1 MPLVNRKR
9 PQIGDV
15 VEIETPKG
23 LAYAQYTFACKE
35 PSVYGAL
42 IRVLPG
48 LYDSRPSNF
57 SELVREKERFFVFFP
72 LGAACNRGI
81 VKIVAYEEIPK
92 GSRGI
97 PLMRSS
103 SRYRDKFG
111 KMIEADWWLW
121 DGKEERRIGKL
132 PEKYHDLS
140 LRSIWNDTL
149 LIERIVSG
157 WRPAD
162 EV

>member
-9 PQIGDV
+9 PRIGDV

-23 LAYAQYTFACKE
+23 FAYAQYTYNYKE
-35 PSVYGAL
+35 PPVYGAL

-48 LYDSRPSNF
+48 LYVSRPSDF
-57 SELVREKERFFVFFP
+57 SGLVREKERFFVFFP

-81 VKIVAYEEIPK
+81 VMIVAHEEIPE
-92 GSRGI
+92 GSRGL
-97 PLMRSS
+97 PLLRLS
-103 SRYRDKFG
+103 SRYRDKSG
-111 KMIEADWWLW
+111 RMIEADWWLW

-132 PEKYHDLS
+132 PKKYRDLS
-140 LRSIWNDTL
+140 LLQVWNDTL
-149 LIERIVSG
+149 LIERVGSG
-157 WRPAD
+157 WRPSD

>member
-1 MPLVNRKR
+1 MDASDSSAEFWL
-9 PQIGDV
+9 DV
-15 VEIETPKG
+15 
-23 LAYAQYTFACKE
+23 AQTMD
-35 PSVYGAL
+35 VQQDL
-42 IRVLPG
+42 
-48 LYDSRPSNF
+48 
-57 SELVREKERFFVFFP
+57 
-72 LGAACNRGI
+72 
-81 VKIVAYEEIPK
+81 
-92 GSRGI
+92 
-97 PLMRSS
+97 S
-103 SRYRDKFG
+103 SRSWQDETVKSG

-140 LRSIWNDTL
+140 LRESWNDTL

>member
-9 PQIGDV
+9 PRIGDV

-23 LAYAQYTFACKE
+23 LAYAQYTYNYKA
-35 PSVYGAL
+35 PPVYGAL
-42 IRVLPG
+42 IRVLPD
-48 LYDSRPSNF
+48 LYDSRPSDF
-57 SELVREKERFFVFFP
+57 SGLVREKERFSVFFP

-81 VKIVAYEEIPK
+81 VKIVAHEEIPTV
-92 GSRGI
+92 SRGI
-97 PLMRSS
+97 PLMRTS
-103 SRYRDKFG
+103 SRYRDKSG

-140 LRSIWNDTL
+140 LRAIWNDTL